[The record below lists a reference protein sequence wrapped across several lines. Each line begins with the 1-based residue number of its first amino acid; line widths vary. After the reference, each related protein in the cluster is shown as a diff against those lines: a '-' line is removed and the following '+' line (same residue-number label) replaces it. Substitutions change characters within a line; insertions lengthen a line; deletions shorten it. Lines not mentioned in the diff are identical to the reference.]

1 LGVRCA
7 VKVQNQCRAIIG
19 RAHGGPIIDMDQNG
33 EAAILQCLCPGLRHV
48 IDVGANV
55 GKWTEMALKNAPAA
69 TCLLFEPSRFAVAEL
84 QKMYGASQRVII
96 RPAAVADLPGE
107 MTFYE
112 EAAHGETSSLVQSF
126 AAATATPNLVE
137 ITTLDCEMERIGWDL
152 VDYLKIDAEGYDF
165 HVLKGTRRLF
175 QQKRIALGQFEYG
188 DAWML
193 SGSTLTGALEW
204 LKGLAYESFLLKR
217 GRLYIPRPDF
227 YGEYFGYSNYVFC
240 HSGTKPLISH
250 LIAGTA

>member
-1 LGVRCA
+1 
-7 VKVQNQCRAIIG
+7 
-19 RAHGGPIIDMDQNG
+19 MDQNG
-33 EAAILQCLCPGLRHV
+33 EAAILKCFGPDLRHV
-48 IDVGANV
+48 IDVGANI

-69 TCLLFEPSRFAVAEL
+69 TCLMFEPSRLAVAEL
-84 QKMYGASQRVII
+84 QKLYGASQRVII
-96 RPAAVADLPGE
+96 RPVAVADLPGE

-112 EAAHGETSSLVQSF
+112 EDAHGETSSLVRSF
-126 AAATATPNLVE
+126 AAATATPHIVE
-137 ITTLDCEMERIGWDL
+137 ITTLDCEIERIGWDL

-165 HVLKGTRRLF
+165 HVLKGTRRSLE
-175 QQKRIALGQFEYG
+175 QKRIAFGQFEYG

-204 LKGLAYESFLLKR
+204 LKGLGYESFLLKR
-217 GRLYIPRPDF
+217 GHLYIPRTDF

-250 LIAGTA
+250 LIAGEV